1 LKKKKLNYLYLQTY
15 LISETNP
22 QAKKNTT
29 QNEHG
34 NIFRAAVNGTTG
46 KEENTT

>member
-1 LKKKKLNYLYLQTY
+1 
-15 LISETNP
+15 LISESNP
-22 QAKKNTT
+22 KPKKNPT